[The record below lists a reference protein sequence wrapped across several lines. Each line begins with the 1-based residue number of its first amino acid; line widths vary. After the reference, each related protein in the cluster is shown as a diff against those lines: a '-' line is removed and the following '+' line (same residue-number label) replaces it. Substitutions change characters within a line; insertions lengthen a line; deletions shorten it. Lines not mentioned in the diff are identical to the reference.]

1 MSIDEF
7 KVYLAIHVCE
17 KKGTKEAKNVTQNIL
32 FNQFCCCCKIHLIY
46 NA

>member
-17 KKGTKEAKNVTQNIL
+17 KKEQKKQKMSR
-32 FNQFCCCCKIHLIY
+32 KIFYLI
-46 NA
+46 NFVFVVKFT